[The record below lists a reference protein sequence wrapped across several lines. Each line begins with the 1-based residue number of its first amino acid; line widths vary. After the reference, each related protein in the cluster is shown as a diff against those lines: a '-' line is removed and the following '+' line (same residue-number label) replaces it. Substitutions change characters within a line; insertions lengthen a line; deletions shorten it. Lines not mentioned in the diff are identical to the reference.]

1 MMSQPLEQHSADH
14 AKGVEVFV
22 GGLPRTIDEEKIR
35 EVFSDCGDIVEVRM
49 IKDQNGNTKGF
60 CFVRFS
66 TKESAARAVREKTG
80 ILLDGKK
87 IGVLPSSEQETLYF
101 GNLNKA
107 WTADEFKR
115 MVLQIFP
122 DIESIDLAMI
132 KDTPPGQ
139 KPRNRGFAFVKFS
152 SHAAAARAL
161 RVGSQPEFR
170 LGSLHPA
177 IQWAEEDSEID
188 AKELAKVKVAF
199 VRNLPTD
206 AEEKYLSRLFDPYG
220 KVERVVVS
228 KKGSSSVG
236 FVHFTERSDLERA
249 VNELNGKK
257 VGGPREGQEYVVQ
270 VEVAR
275 PMEKSKKRVREYP
288 ENTSSFQDQS
298 KILKSN
304 IQNSHISREVEPA
317 DPYEDAVIALPLAV
331 KERLLRILRLG
342 IATRFDI
349 DVNSLRSLKELPEP
363 IAISVLDQFMIS
375 GSASQNKSAYLAA
388 VISKHLVD
396 KVGPDQ
402 SLVSLLRAEDTTRTE
417 YKPFNFSNQL
427 SSPIVGSFTSHADT
441 AARSDIYAPHHSALR
456 PDYPLSNRTMIGR
469 VDERGSLLSSRSLY
483 SSESIPIP
491 RTVLEEGS
499 RSLYASES
507 IPIPRTVLEEGS
519 NSRFEATPPHPT
531 GSYGRVAIQT
541 EERHLSPPQVAP
553 SSSYA
558 RLGPGLISDVR
569 GVARQQ
575 ASRPQM
581 RFDPFTGEPYKFDPF
596 TGEPIIHPANPTRH
610 F

>member
-1 MMSQPLEQHSADH
+1 MSQLSEQHSSDH
-14 AKGVEVFV
+14 AKGIEVFV
-22 GGLPRTIDEEKIR
+22 GGLPRTVDEEKIR
-35 EVFSDCGDIVEVRM
+35 EAFSDCGEIVEVRM
-49 IKDQNGNTKGF
+49 IKDQKGYSKGF

-122 DIESIDLAMI
+122 DIESIDLSMS
-132 KDTPPGQ
+132 KDAPGQ

-152 SHAAAARAL
+152 SHAAASRSL

-170 LGSLHPA
+170 LGSVHPLV
-177 IQWAEEDSEID
+177 QWAEDSEID

-199 VRNLPTD
+199 VRNLPAD
-206 AEEKYLSRLFDPYG
+206 AEEEYLSQLFDRYG
-220 KVERVVVS
+220 KVERVVLS

-249 VNELNGKK
+249 VNELNGKT
-257 VGGPREGQEYVVQ
+257 VGGPREGQEYVIQ

-275 PMEKSKKRVREYP
+275 PMEKTKKRVREYP
-288 ENTSSFQDQS
+288 ENTSSIPDQS
-298 KILKSN
+298 KILRSS
-304 IQNSHISREVEPA
+304 IQNSHISRELEPA

-349 DVNSLRSLKELPEP
+349 DVNSLRTLKELPEP

-388 VISKHLVD
+388 VISEHLVD

-402 SLVSLLRAEDTTRTE
+402 SLVSLLRAEDANRSE
-417 YKPFNFSNQL
+417 YKPFNFSNHL
-427 SSPIVGSFTSHADT
+427 SSHGLGSFTSRVDT
-441 AARSDIYAPHHSALR
+441 TARSNIFHSAQH
-456 PDYPLSNRTMIGR
+456 PDYPLSSRAMLRRVEQRGR
-469 VDERGSLLSSRSLY
+469 SPYE
-483 SSESIPIP
+483 SESIRIQ
-491 RTVLEEGS
+491 RTIREEGS
-499 RSLYASES
+499 RSLYASET
-507 IPIPRTVLEEGS
+507 IPVPRTVLEEGS
-519 NSRFEATPPHPT
+519 NSRFEVTPPHPT
-531 GSYGRVAIQT
+531 RSYGRVAIQT
-541 EERHLSPPQVAP
+541 AEGHLSPPQVAP

-558 RLGPGLISDVR
+558 RLDPSLISDVR
-569 GVARQQ
+569 GVSRQQ
-575 ASRPQM
+575 ASRPQL

-596 TGEPIIHPANPTRH
+596 TGEPIIHPGNPTRH

>member
-1 MMSQPLEQHSADH
+1 MSQMSEKHASDH
-14 AKGVEVFV
+14 AKGIEVFV
-22 GGLPRTIDEEKIR
+22 GGLPRTINEEKIR
-35 EVFSDCGDIVEVRM
+35 EAFSDCGEIVEVRM
-49 IKDQNGNTKGF
+49 IKDQKGYSKGF

-66 TKESAARAVREKTG
+66 TKESAERAVKEKTG

-122 DIESIDLAMI
+122 DIESIDLSMS
-132 KDTPPGQ
+132 KDAPGQ

-152 SHAAAARAL
+152 SHAAASRSL

-170 LGSLHPA
+170 LGSVHP
-177 IQWAEEDSEID
+177 IVLWAEDAEID
-188 AKELAKVKVAF
+188 AKELDKVKVAF
-199 VRNLPTD
+199 VRNLPAD
-206 AEEKYLSRLFDPYG
+206 AEEKYLSQLFDPYG

-249 VNELNGKK
+249 VDELNGKT
-257 VGGPREGQEYVVQ
+257 VGGPREGQEYVIQ

-288 ENTSSFQDQS
+288 ENTSSIPDQS
-298 KILKSN
+298 KILRPSVH
-304 IQNSHISREVEPA
+304 NSHISRELEPA

-349 DVNSLRSLKELPEP
+349 DVNSLRTLKQLPEP
-363 IAISVLDQFMIS
+363 IATSVLDQFMIS
-375 GSASQNKSAYLAA
+375 GPASQNKSAYLAA
-388 VISKHLVD
+388 VISEHLVD

-402 SLVSLLRAEDTTRTE
+402 SLVSLLRAEDATRSE
-417 YKPFNFSNQL
+417 YKSFNLSNHL
-427 SSPIVGSFTSHADT
+427 SSPVVGSFTSRVDMT
-441 AARSDIYAPHHSALR
+441 ARHNIYHSSQH
-456 PDYPLSNRTMIGR
+456 PDYPLSSRAMLRRAEQRGR
-469 VDERGSLLSSRSLY
+469 SPYE
-483 SSESIPIP
+483 SESIPIS
-491 RTVLEEGS
+491 RTIREEGS
-499 RSLYASES
+499 RSRYAPET

-519 NSRFEATPPHPT
+519 NSRFEVTPPHPR
-531 GSYGRVAIQT
+531 SYGRVAIQT
-541 EERHLSPPQVAP
+541 AERHLSPPQAAP

-558 RLGPGLISDVR
+558 RLDPSLISDVR
-569 GVARQQ
+569 GVSRQQ

-581 RFDPFTGEPYKFDPF
+581 RFDPYTGEPYKFDPF
-596 TGEPIIHPANPTRH
+596 TGEPIIHPANHERH